1 MKRPIYFLLCLLCQA
16 VVIAQPHQQKP
27 NILVIFSDDH
37 AYQAISAYGSKLMQ
51 TPNIDRIAKE
61 GALFT
66 NACVTNSLCA
76 PSRAALLTGTYSHI
90 NGLKVNDI
98 SNPFNIR
105 QEVFT
110 RILKQNNYQT
120 SWIGKWHLQTL
131 PGDAF
136 DFWKVVPD
144 QGQYYNPDFINM
156 QNDTVRTQG
165 YITDVITD
173 IAFDWLDHRD
183 RSKPFCMVVGEKA
196 THRSW
201 LPDLQDLGAFDD
213 QTFPLPANFYDDYK
227 NRIAA
232 KNQDMSIDKTMLLEY
247 DLKVNA
253 NYAAKGMYGR
263 MTPDQ
268 SKVFKAYY
276 DKISRDFDE
285 HQYKGDALVQWKY
298 QRYLKDYLSTARSL
312 DRNIGR
318 ILAYLDRNG
327 LAENTVV
334 IYASDQG
341 FYMGEHGW
349 FDKRFMYEESLK
361 TPVVMRYPGVIRP
374 GTKVDQLVVNIDFA
388 PTILNIAGVK
398 TPAGMQGTSFL
409 PLVKNEKNVSWRK
422 GVYYH
427 YYEYP
432 EPHRVA
438 PHFGIRTAQYKLIR
452 FYGPVD
458 SWELYDLRKDPREMN
473 NSYGDKQHEKLI
485 AGLKQQLTGLIRQYR
500 DEEAMKILEKEK

>member
-165 YITDVITD
+165 
-173 IAFDWLDHRD
+173 
-183 RSKPFCMVVGEKA
+183 
-196 THRSW
+196 
-201 LPDLQDLGAFDD
+201 
-213 QTFPLPANFYDDYK
+213 
-227 NRIAA
+227 
-232 KNQDMSIDKTMLLEY
+232 
-247 DLKVNA
+247 
-253 NYAAKGMYGR
+253 
-263 MTPDQ
+263 
-268 SKVFKAYY
+268 
-276 DKISRDFDE
+276 
-285 HQYKGDALVQWKY
+285 
-298 QRYLKDYLSTARSL
+298 
-312 DRNIGR
+312 
-318 ILAYLDRNG
+318 
-327 LAENTVV
+327 
-334 IYASDQG
+334 
-341 FYMGEHGW
+341 
-349 FDKRFMYEESLK
+349 
-361 TPVVMRYPGVIRP
+361 
-374 GTKVDQLVVNIDFA
+374 
-388 PTILNIAGVK
+388 
-398 TPAGMQGTSFL
+398 
-409 PLVKNEKNVSWRK
+409 
-422 GVYYH
+422 
-427 YYEYP
+427 
-432 EPHRVA
+432 
-438 PHFGIRTAQYKLIR
+438 
-452 FYGPVD
+452 
-458 SWELYDLRKDPREMN
+458 
-473 NSYGDKQHEKLI
+473 
-485 AGLKQQLTGLIRQYR
+485 
-500 DEEAMKILEKEK
+500 